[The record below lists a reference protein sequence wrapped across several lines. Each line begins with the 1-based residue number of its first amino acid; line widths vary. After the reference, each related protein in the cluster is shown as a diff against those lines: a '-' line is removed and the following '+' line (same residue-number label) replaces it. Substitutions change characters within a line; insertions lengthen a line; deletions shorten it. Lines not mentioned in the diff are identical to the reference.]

1 MQLDARVSRLVVLSQ
16 AVALAISFAHP
27 LDAQAPPQCRVTDT
41 RTSAP
46 HAELRAGKY
55 RLTLAASNG
64 QWRGKEVSGS
74 LELRKTT
81 SADRSP
87 RTGQTAHD
95 SLALTPLWG
104 ATDVKFDVVGA
115 PVPASDTLVPT
126 PTSLD
131 PVYPGVLV
139 TILRSPI
146 GAIPA
151 GNILLIGTLTNRRAD
166 IGWMDGPG
174 IALAVRQ
181 VDSSGFRGTWQ
192 EWGIVM
198 GGRGYFCAI
207 LSHPW
212 NLDSPSSDR

>member
-1 MQLDARVSRLVVLSQ
+1 MQLNARVSRLVVLSQ
-16 AVALAISFAHP
+16 AVALAISLAHP
-27 LDAQAPPQCRVTDT
+27 LDAQAPSQCQVTDT

-81 SADRSP
+81 STDRSP
-87 RTGQTAHD
+87 RTGQTARD

-115 PVPASDTLVPT
+115 PVTASDTLVPA

-139 TILRSPI
+139 RILRPPI
-146 GAIPA
+146 GANPA
-151 GNILLIGTLTNRRAD
+151 GIVLLIGTLTNRRAD
-166 IGWMDGPG
+166 IGWLDGPG

-192 EWGIVM
+192 EWGIIM
-198 GGRGYFCAI
+198 GGRGDFCAV
-207 LSHPW
+207 LSQPW
-212 NLDSPSSDR
+212 TLDSPPIHH

>member
-1 MQLDARVSRLVVLSQ
+1 MQLNARVSRLVVLSQ
-16 AVALAISFAHP
+16 AVALAISLAHP
-27 LDAQAPPQCRVTDT
+27 LDAQAPSLCLATDT

-64 QWRGKEVSGS
+64 QWRGKQVSGS

-81 SADRSP
+81 STDRSP
-87 RTGQTAHD
+87 RTGQAARD

-104 ATDVKFDVVGA
+104 ATDVKFHVVGA
-115 PVPASDTLVPT
+115 PVLASDTLVPS

-146 GAIPA
+146 RANPV

-207 LSHPW
+207 LSQPW
-212 NLDSPSSDR
+212 NLDSPSSHR